1 MAEYF
6 TVQNC
11 TDDQLGELRAAYFWA
26 DDTDQNE
33 LFCLGIWGPSAVP
46 NWLLFREYARILFTN
61 DDFFCSK
68 GG

>member
-11 TDDQLGELRAAYFWA
+11 TGEQLDELRAAYFWA
-26 DDTDQNE
+26 DDTDPE
-33 LFCLGIWGPSAVP
+33 TLEGIYFSGDVP
-46 NWLLFREYARILFTN
+46 NWLLFQQYDGILFTN

-68 GG
+68 EV